1 MTRGHQPTR
10 NSARNHARRRDA
22 SAPLTTRHLDRR
34 AQVLLAA
41 YGAAGRECADADT
54 EHVDL
59 PSGTRVAV
67 RCQYRLCSGT
77 RQDLESHLAKMMV
90 GSQRL
95 FEP

>member
-1 MTRGHQPTR
+1 MSSSTRT
-10 NSARNHARRRDA
+10 A
-22 SAPLTTRHLDRR
+22 RHLDRR

-90 GSQRL
+90 GGQRL